1 MQFKCKGAKVVWHKV
16 ESISNRAK
24 VAKRITIVLD
34 MQGMLL
40 FHFGTGK
47 TTSSTVHTS
56 FSMQRKCLELE
67 NCTKLCAIFF
77 SPVFILFG
85 TWTFYF
91 SCRTLWVLSTY
102 LRCKSFAICYW
113 SALMTSYSAAS
124 WVMRLMKLFKVLDRR
139 SKEKT
144 RAAGRRQLRALRPIL
159 WNYLSSTA
167 FMPLLSCSMVSGLA
181 PVGIWATS
189 ATGSVWLHPGLVGT
203 CTEADSQSLAS
214 GIWLYSGAHLLA
226 SVEGKK
232 R

>member
-1 MQFKCKGAKVVWHKV
+1 MSGVRELHQ
-16 ESISNRAK
+16 
-24 VAKRITIVLD
+24 
-34 MQGMLL
+34 
-40 FHFGTGK
+40 
-47 TTSSTVHTS
+47 TV
-56 FSMQRKCLELE
+56 C
-67 NCTKLCAIFF
+67 NIF

-85 TWTFYF
+85 AWTFYF

-144 RAAGRRQLRALRPIL
+144 RSAGWWQLRALRPIL
-159 WNYLSSTA
+159 WNYLSSIA
-167 FMPLLSCSMVSGLA
+167 IMPFLSWSMVSGLA
-181 PVGIWATS
+181 PVGIWASS
-189 ATGSVWLHPGLVGT
+189 ATDSIWFHPGLVGA

-214 GIWLYSGAHLLA
+214 GFWLSSGAHLLA
-226 SVEGKK
+226 SVKGKK